1 MKFTIFLFVWQQTK
15 LVSSFVTSKSQIL
28 LLLLLRKYHK
38 VFLANIWVGQPMKMQ
53 EKYFQKPTEWK
64 LTMLQVQKSGWQ
76 HRFSSC
82 LFKCVVKLLGIGN
95 RQLTWLQSCLKIP
108 KIHRTV
114 HNWFVF
120 FFFFPL
126 LQQSY
131 LLGKSQDSEE
141 KNNTYLSTWS
151 VAPHD
156 EKHWNKIYQVHFFFF
171 LPLLLILVGKSN
183 NIDCYLLKFISAVKY
198 SDWKLQ
204 NTVVYS
210 PLQNAR
216 YLMEGILS
224 QDDRHTHKKL
234 QYLCS
239 YLCLAQHKVDLPQ
252 QKL

>member
-1 MKFTIFLFVWQQTK
+1 MTTDK
-15 LVSSFVTSKSQIL
+15 VSSFVTSKSQIL

-120 FFFFPL
+120 FFFFFFPHCYSSLIYLVKVKIQKKKITLIYQLGQL
-126 LQQSY
+126 LLMMRNIGTKFTRSIFFFSY
-131 LLGKSQDSEE
+131 LYFS
-141 KNNTYLSTWS
+141 
-151 VAPHD
+151 
-156 EKHWNKIYQVHFFFF
+156 F
-171 LPLLLILVGKSN
+171 
-183 NIDCYLLKFISAVKY
+183 
-198 SDWKLQ
+198 
-204 NTVVYS
+204 
-210 PLQNAR
+210 
-216 YLMEGILS
+216 
-224 QDDRHTHKKL
+224 
-234 QYLCS
+234 
-239 YLCLAQHKVDLPQ
+239 
-252 QKL
+252 